1 MISRLARRSFTGAGW
16 ISTLVLLL
24 CLAFAMPAVGGE
36 EDPSPPVRFFLT
48 VGDSGQLLAL
58 YTGDTVTVTLEYDDD
73 HFWNLDTSVLDAS
86 VLREIEGTRG
96 FGSYFTDEGELVIL
110 AGDTWHFEAIAVG
123 RTTIRAEYI
132 SWGDGTVADVFE
144 VAVEVF
150 PADDGSDGVKDPD
163 KGQKPAKPFALV
175 PFLDEMDDAIVG
187 QRCVFPVTVV
197 DEGSGV
203 GAGEPVVLS
212 ASLRGITHGATVVV
226 EPNTILP
233 GEVAEVTV
241 IPLAVDDAAPAHP
254 DLPGG
259 DQPDGPVVGPIEPE
273 QDREV
278 FVELQAERAGLKR
291 SRMIEVTV
299 LPGEDLTAETAAVY
313 RDLFVPW
320 LAKNHPE
327 LGITEATEWVGTIVR
342 PHILVV
348 TYYLFF
354 SPEWEMGVRW
364 HVMIPPHDWAEIYL
378 RRRGELNSTRA
389 WRIHSVD
396 GGLEPE
402 VAELPVEGIFR

>member
-1 MISRLARRSFTGAGW
+1 
-16 ISTLVLLL
+16 
-24 CLAFAMPAVGGE
+24 MPAVSGE
-36 EDPSPPVRFFLT
+36 KDPSPPVRFFLT
-48 VGDSGQLLAL
+48 ASDSGQLLVL

-73 HFWNLDTSVLDAS
+73 HFWNLDTSILDKNVLA
-86 VLREIEGTRG
+86 EIEGTRG

-110 AGDTWHFEAIAVG
+110 AGDTWHFEAIAPG
-123 RTTIRAEYI
+123 KTTIRAEYV
-132 SWGDGTVADVFE
+132 SSVDGTVADVFE
-144 VAVEVF
+144 VTVEVF
-150 PADDGSDGVKDPD
+150 PADDAPDGVKDPD
-163 KGQKPAKPFALV
+163 EDQKPAKPFALV

-187 QRCVFPVTVV
+187 QRCVLPVTVV
-197 DEGSGV
+197 DEGSGT
-203 GAGEPVVLS
+203 GAGDPVALS
-212 ASLRGITHGATVVV
+212 ATLLGVPHSATVSV
-226 EPNTILP
+226 EPNAIRP
-233 GEVAEVTV
+233 GEVAELTI
-241 IPLAVDDAAPAHP
+241 IPLEPNDVDPNHALLP
-254 DLPGG
+254 DDGRPE
-259 DQPDGPVVGPIEPE
+259 GPVGGLVGPIDPE
-273 QDREV
+273 QATEV
-278 FVELQAERAGLKR
+278 FVGLQAERAGVKR
-291 SRMIEVTV
+291 GRMIEVTV
-299 LPGEDLTAETAAVY
+299 LPGEDLTGETAAFY

-402 VAELPVEGIFR
+402 VTELPVEGIFR